1 MYLQALLIR
10 AAVAIAT
17 GLMLT
22 AAILIDHTG
31 HASPA
36 TAPVAAV
43 AEHSR
48 SAMSAPVTLPTI
60 HVRPTAADLASAS
73 APQNHGAVSVIN
85 AALPDLAA
93 PSTPSLRGLDVDMPY
108 YSFGRVLP
116 RIGSKE

>member
-10 AAVAIAT
+10 AAVAVAT

-22 AAILIDHTG
+22 AAILVDHTG
-31 HASPA
+31 HASA
-36 TAPVAAV
+36 APVAAF
-43 AEHSR
+43 AEPPR
-48 SAMSAPVTLPTI
+48 SAMPAPVTLPTI
-60 HVRPTAADLASAS
+60 HVRPTATELAAAS
-73 APQNHGAVSVIN
+73 VSQSHGAVLVIN

>member
-36 TAPVAAV
+36 AAVAAV
-43 AEHSR
+43 AEPTR
-48 SAMSAPVTLPTI
+48 SAMPAPVTLPTI
-60 HVRPTAADLASAS
+60 HVYATAAELASAS
-73 APQNHGAVSVIN
+73 APQSHSAGLAID
-85 AALPDLAA
+85 AALPDLSA

>member
-1 MYLQALLIR
+1 M
-10 AAVAIAT
+10 AIAT

-36 TAPVAAV
+36 AVIAAV